1 MFEIRGKSVC
11 NALTMGKLHFFEL
24 EEQPVKRL
32 KVADTRAEILRFEK
46 SRKESKSQLAEL
58 YEKALTEVGEANAQ
72 IFQIHL
78 MMLDDED
85 YYGAITTMIHNQN
98 VNAEYAVSYTSDLF
112 IRTFEETGDEY
123 MRARAADITDIS
135 NRLIANLSGESST
148 RNKLTE
154 PSIIV
159 ADDLTPGETVQLDKE
174 NILGFVTFGG
184 STNSHTAIL
193 ARSMNIPAL
202 IGTGVIDSSHHG
214 KTAILDG
221 FEGSL
226 FINPD
231 EERVAHFKQRKKHEE
246 ERTRLLSELKGKPN
260 ETKSGRKINVF
271 ANIGSPADIAAVLQ
285 NDSGGIGLFRSE
297 FLYLS
302 KDNFP
307 TEDEQFFKY
316 KEVAERML
324 GKKVIIRTLDIG
336 ADKKIG
342 YFDLPPEDN
351 PAMGFRAIR
360 ICLSNKAVF
369 MPQIRAILRA
379 SFYGN
384 LSIMFPMITS
394 LCEIQQAKKII
405 EEAKDELRR
414 ENTPFAEDI
423 EIGIMIE
430 TPAAAIISDILAP
443 EVDFFSIGTNDL
455 SQYTLAID
463 RQNRHLENF
472 FDPHHPAIL
481 RLIETVAKN
490 AHKCGKWVG
499 ICGELASDLSLTEE
513 FLRMGID
520 ELSVSPPFTLQL
532 RKKIR
537 SLS

>member
-1 MFEIRGKSVC
+1 MLEIRGKSVS
-11 NALTMGKLHFFEL
+11 NALAMGKLHFFGSNQ
-24 EEQPVKRL
+24 QPIKRL
-32 KVADTRAEILRFEK
+32 KIADTSSEIKRFEK
-46 SRKESKSQLAEL
+46 ARKESKSQLSVL
-58 YEKALTEVGEANAQ
+58 YEKALDEVGEANAQ
-72 IFQIHL
+72 IFQIHM

-85 YYGAITTMIHNQN
+85 YFGAITTMINNQG

-123 MRARAADITDIS
+123 MRARATDISDIS
-135 NRLIANLSGESST
+135 NRLISNLSGKPSDHNS
-148 RNKLTE
+148 LIE

-159 ADDLTPGETVQLDKE
+159 AEDLTPGETVQLDKN

-202 IGTGVIDSSHHG
+202 IGTGSIDPCHNG
-214 KTAILDG
+214 ETAILDG
-221 FEGSL
+221 FEGAL

-231 EERVAHFKQRKKHEE
+231 ENKTAHFKQRKQKEE
-246 ERTRLLSELKGKPN
+246 ERAKLLSELKGKPN
-260 ETKSGRKINVF
+260 ETKSGRKIDVF
-271 ANIGSPADIAAVLQ
+271 SNIGSPGDIASVLI

-302 KDNFP
+302 KNTFP

-379 SFYGN
+379 SVYGN

-394 LCEIQQAKKII
+394 LCEIRQAKTIV
-405 EEAKDELRR
+405 EEAKEELRR
-414 ENTPFAEDI
+414 EGTPFAENI

-430 TPAAAIISDILAP
+430 TPAAAIISDLLAP

-472 FDPHHPAIL
+472 FDPHHPAIM
-481 RLIETVAKN
+481 RLIETVARN